1 MYDVK
6 KLRQSSDRFRN
17 ASIAHDLTPRQRE
30 VLHELLDEAGKE
42 NRALSDGDK
51 GNFKFIV
58 VGAHKKPKIIKIR
71 C

>member
-1 MYDVK
+1 
-6 KLRQSSDRFRN
+6 
-17 ASIAHDLTPRQRE
+17 
-30 VLHELLDEAGKE
+30 LDEAGKE